1 MFINSLWFGR
11 NMMSKLRLFAGVLFV
26 FWLGGVLANSTQPSF
41 VSSLIPGAELK
52 ATGSFR
58 WFGLKIYDAAL
69 WLPASAEVGVPYQ
82 RSFALKLTYAR
93 RLSGQ
98 AIAESSADEMERLE
112 QGKPL
117 QRKEWLKKMLLLF
130 PDVKAGDA
138 ITGVFQPGQ
147 GVLFYLNQD
156 LLGAIEDEAFG
167 RAFFAIWFDERT
179 RAPELRASLLDQKQ

>member
-1 MFINSLWFGR
+1 MFINSPWFDR
-11 NMMSKLRLFAGVLFV
+11 SVWPMFRWFVGVLLALWV
-26 FWLGGVLANSTQPSF
+26 GGVAANSALPS
-41 VSSLIPGAELK
+41 VVNSVVPEAALK

-69 WLPASAEVGVPYQ
+69 WLPANADVGGLYERP
-82 RSFALKLTYAR
+82 FALKLTYAR

-98 AIAESSADEMERLE
+98 AIADSSADEMERLE
-112 QGKPL
+112 QGNSA
-117 QRKEWLKKMLLLF
+117 QRKEWLKKMTALF

-138 ITGVFQPGQ
+138 ITGIFQPGR

-156 LLGAIEDEAFG
+156 VLGSIEDEAFG

-179 RAPELRASLLDQKQ
+179 RAPELRANLLGQKQ

>member
-1 MFINSLWFGR
+1 MFINSPWFDR
-11 NMMSKLRLFAGVLFV
+11 SLMSMLRWFVGLLFAL
-26 FWLGGVLANSTQPSF
+26 WLGGVSANSTPPRF
-41 VSSLIPGAELK
+41 VNGLVPEAVLK

-69 WLPASAEVGVPYQ
+69 WSPANADAVGMYE

-98 AIAESSADEMERLE
+98 AIADSSADEMERLE
-112 QGKPL
+112 QGNSA
-117 QRKEWLKKMLLLF
+117 QRKEWLKKMAALF

-138 ITGVFQPGQ
+138 ITGVFQPGR

-156 LLGAIEDEAFG
+156 LLGSIEDEAFG

-179 RAPELRASLLDQKQ
+179 RAPELRANLLGQKQ